1 MKLKLKNVRL
11 SFPDLFEA
19 KDFEAGDG
27 KARYSAS
34 FLVEPG
40 SDNDKAI
47 EAALVEAT
55 NGKFGEKDGPK
66 KLAAFKAASP
76 KKSTPMKGES
86 YYAPCPKCY
95 TKILHTAK
103 GNIDGRSKHECEP
116 FEPVETIV
124 ERLKELRSIKESAE
138 SEIEDI
144 ITRLCQMSTLLG
156 KA

>member
-1 MKLKLKNVRL
+1 MSDLAPSAAGATPRKAAEAHVANVKAEGAAA
-11 SFPDLFEA
+11 EA
-19 KDFEAGDG
+19 EAP
-27 KARYSAS
+27 
-34 FLVEPG
+34 VEAE
-40 SDNDKAI
+40 S
-47 EAALVEAT
+47 EAAPLDAQAQRIAELEAQ
-55 NGKFGEKDGPK
+55 
-66 KLAAFKAASP
+66 LAAFKAASP

>member
-1 MKLKLKNVRL
+1 M
-11 SFPDLFEA
+11 SD
-19 KDFEAGDG
+19 D
-27 KARYSAS
+27 SAS
-34 FLVEPG
+34 SLKAAG
-40 SDNDKAI
+40 GGAASNDALNERVAEL
-47 EAALVEAT
+47 EAQ
-55 NGKFGEKDGPK
+55 
-66 KLAAFKAASP
+66 LAAVQLASP
-76 KKSTPMKGES
+76 KKPSPTKGES